1 MDSNLTN
8 KLTRIETNIS
18 TMKDNFNLTEDASI
32 EVLKDKVLE
41 VRRIKPMS
49 FSFEDCQDEVIEN
62 LDLLDISAYPNLSN
76 MFDGCSKVKNL
87 NVLRKWDVSQVRD
100 MGYAFHGCDG
110 ITDFSFLNDWNASNV
125 TDTAYLFARCDG
137 ITEIDLNWTFNSTSL
152 IEGMF
157 YSCKNLKKVRLR
169 NATFASARYAS
180 ALFRESDKLEE
191 IDIRSAVFSTRSSIS
206 CDRMFFYIPANCLII
221 VKDDAEKNWV
231 LTQRSDLTNVK
242 TVVEY
247 EALN

>member
-1 MDSNLTN
+1 MENNLNTKLNKINENVNSMKSGLGLEETSSIETLTN
-8 KLTRIETNIS
+8 
-18 TMKDNFNLTEDASI
+18 
-32 EVLKDKVLE
+32 KVLE

-62 LDLLDISAYPNLSN
+62 LDLLDISGYANLDH

-87 NVLRKWDVSQVRD
+87 NALRKWDVSQVRD

-137 ITEIDLNWTFNSTSL
+137 VTEIDLNWTLNAASS

-157 YSCKNLKKVRLR
+157 YLCKKLKKVRLR
-169 NATFASARYAS
+169 NATFASARYAN

-191 IDIRSAVFSTRSSIS
+191 IDIRSAVFSTRSSIA

-221 VKDDAEKNWV
+221 VKDDAEKAWV
-231 LTQRSDLTNVK
+231 LAQRNDLTNVK
-242 TVVEY
+242 TVAEY
-247 EALN
+247 EAA

>member
-1 MDSNLTN
+1 MENNLNIKLNRINENVNSMKTGLGLEEASSIETLTN
-8 KLTRIETNIS
+8 
-18 TMKDNFNLTEDASI
+18 
-32 EVLKDKVLE
+32 KVLE
-41 VRRIKPMS
+41 VRRVKPMS

-62 LDLLDISAYPNLSN
+62 LDLLDISAYSNLGN

-87 NVLRKWDVSQVRD
+87 NALRKWDVSQVRD

-137 ITEIDLNWTFNSTSL
+137 ITEIDLNWTFNSTSS

-157 YSCKNLKKVRLR
+157 YLCKNLKRIRLK

-206 CDRMFFYIPANCLII
+206 CDRMFFYIPVNCLII
-221 VKDDAEKNWV
+221 VKNETEKAWV
-231 LTQRSDLTNVK
+231 LAQRSDLTNVK
-242 TVVEY
+242 TVAEY
-247 EALN
+247 EAI

>member
-1 MDSNLTN
+1 MNNNLTN

-32 EVLKDKVLE
+32 EALKDKVLE
-41 VRRIKPMS
+41 KRMVKPMN
-49 FSFEDCQDEVIEN
+49 FSFEDCKDEVIEN
-62 LDLLDISAYPNLSN
+62 LDLLDISAYSNLGN

-87 NVLRKWDVSQVRD
+87 NALRKWDVSQVRD

-137 ITEIDLNWTFNSTSL
+137 ITEIDLNWTFNSASS

-157 YSCKNLKKVRLR
+157 YLCKKLKRIRLK
-169 NATFASARYAS
+169 NATFAAARYAS
-180 ALFRESDKLEE
+180 ALFREAESLEE
-191 IDIRSAVFSTRSSIS
+191 IDIRSAVFSTRSSLS

-242 TVVEY
+242 TVAEY